1 METKTD
7 ILSKILSNK
16 NLRGETLA
24 MFSIGSFVKVKSNG
38 DHTASWEG
46 RLLELREGIALVQHG
61 GRNTPES
68 LRSMGMKVCVPI
80 GCIEPLDDGGENNNF
95 N

>member
-16 NLRGETLA
+16 DSRGETLT

-38 DHTASWEG
+38 DHTAPWEG
-46 RLLELREGIALVQHG
+46 RLLELRGEVALVQHG
-61 GRNTPES
+61 GRSVPES
-68 LRSMGMKVCVPI
+68 LRLMGMKVCVPI
-80 GCIEPLDDGGENNNF
+80 GCIEPLDEEGEN
-95 N
+95 